1 MDRYINSGAGIYCE
15 LLSCYM
21 PMGQHSTAFDGE
33 IEAIRTELRL
43 LNLHHKKK
51 LKELLSF
58 LTQRLQYY
66 LRDQQK
72 L

>member
-1 MDRYINSGAGIYCE
+1 
-15 LLSCYM
+15 M